1 MTALNLIVQQRAQS
15 AYLLTDTACYSFG
28 TVVGFTNK
36 VIALDFG
43 PEGSAAMAVSGI
55 AHNEHF
61 LSRISPAPQSLSSFL
76 AELPDIFR
84 DVERA
89 LEAAGKPAKVGTRN
103 ITVALAVFDRHQARA
118 SGYAI
123 SNNTIS
129 LPRTYG
135 PYKLHRL
142 PKPLLT
148 PCEHD
153 PIPVGTDISDPRQ
166 WDVEQEAGPLIEAQ
180 RAEPFPG
187 RDESYIGIGG
197 QAILTRISAAG
208 IEQRLIRTWPDRIG
222 SRIKLAPNNQLDLAD
237 QLMVRIR
244 SRKMPPLSHIRMTV
258 QRRGPTRPTLADR
271 LSRAIWGWC

>member
-61 LSRISPAPQSLSSFL
+61 LSRISHAPQSLSSFL

-135 PYKLHRL
+135 PYRLHRM

-148 PCEHD
+148 PCERD
-153 PIPVGTDISDPRQ
+153 PIPAGTDISDPRQ
-166 WDVEQEAGPLIEAQ
+166 WDVEREAEALIEAQ

-187 RDESYIGIGG
+187 RDEPYIGIGG

-258 QRRGPTRPTLADR
+258 QRGETTRPTLTDR

>member
-1 MTALNLIVQQRAQS
+1 MTALNLIVQQRAQA

-36 VIALDFG
+36 VIAFDFG
-43 PEGSAAMAVSGI
+43 PEGCAAMAVSGI

-61 LSRISPAPQSLSSFL
+61 LARISPVPQSLGSFL

-103 ITVALAVFDRHQARA
+103 IAVALAVFDRHQARA
-118 SGYAI
+118 TGYAI
-123 SNNTIS
+123 SNNTVS

-135 PYKLHRL
+135 PYRLHRM

-148 PCEHD
+148 PCERD
-153 PIPVGTDISDPRQ
+153 PIPEGTDISDPRQ
-166 WDVEQEAGPLIEAQ
+166 WDVEREAGPLIEAQ
-180 RAEPFPG
+180 RAEPFPD
-187 RDESYIGIGG
+187 RDQPYIGIGG
-197 QAILTRISAAG
+197 QAILTRVSAAG

-222 SRIKLAPNNQLDLAD
+222 SRIKLAPDDQLDLAD
-237 QLMVRIR
+237 RLMVRLR
-244 SRKMPPLSHIRMTV
+244 SRMMSPLSHIRMTE
-258 QRRGPTRPTLADR
+258 QRGEPARPTLADR
-271 LSRAIWGWC
+271 LSHAIWGWC